1 VEDGNFASWPESA
14 IYGYFAGGPA
24 PSPPP
29 SGSSLIRRL
38 NFSNETVSNPGN
50 TLPVGRLNV
59 DGLANAINSYFGGGF
74 FNPPITGT
82 YVSTI
87 TRQNFSNETVSNPGN
102 NLPVARSSVS
112 AISSSSYGYFGG
124 GYNSAPNAVST
135 ISRLNFS
142 TESINNTTNL
152 PVARAN
158 RSTTSNSSYGYFAG
172 GGSFSDIIST
182 ISRLDFSTES
192 INNTT
197 NLPVARGELFAVE
210 TRSYG
215 YFIGGNNTSIINRLD
230 FSNDTISNPGNLP
243 SNRNNS
249 ATFSNNS
256 YGYFASGQNP
266 GFTIGTNL
274 SRLDFSVE
282 TISDLGNI
290 LPSPAITSG
299 TATGGQSV

>member
-1 VEDGNFASWPESA
+1 MSSQYKGKFIGDVFLLSTVYDTQIKNVEDGNFASWPESA

-135 ISRLNFS
+135 ISRL
-142 TESINNTTNL
+142 
-152 PVARAN
+152 
-158 RSTTSNSSYGYFAG
+158 
-172 GGSFSDIIST
+172 
-182 ISRLDFSTES
+182 DFSTES

-197 NLPVARGELFAVE
+197 NLPVARGDLFAVE

-215 YFIGGNNTSIINRLD
+215 YFIGGNSTSIINRLD